1 MTTTPRRGLA
11 IGILL
16 FAAFMDLLDVTIV
29 QVALP
34 SIGADLG
41 ATEAQLEWIVSGY
54 MLAFAVGLITGGRL
68 GDLFGRRRVFLIGIA
83 GFTLSSAGAAAA
95 WSGDVLVATRIAQG
109 LFAALMVPQL
119 LASVQALY
127 TPRER
132 APMFGLI
139 GGVSGLAA
147 VAGPVLGGWLVDAD
161 LWGLGWRSVFLINI
175 PVGVVIFVL
184 AARFV
189 PETRSS
195 RPMRLDLV
203 GVALL
208 TAVILAFMVPLV
220 EGQTLGWPAWLWIPV
235 AVGALLLAMF
245 IAYSRR
251 RMRRDGSA
259 LLPMPLFAD
268 RGFSAGIVTQATFQG
283 ALNAFTLPFIIYLQ
297 IGLGFDALTA
307 GLNLLAFS
315 LGAMVGTGVV
325 IPLVARL
332 GKVLV
337 TAGSLILGGGVLW
350 VFAVVAET
358 GAAFTGWAAV
368 WPMLVSG
375 LGLALLIIPLVDV
388 ALATVPVAD
397 AGAASGA
404 YSTFQQL
411 GAAAGVAISTTVFFS
426 VIGDDWSREHV
437 LTALQ
442 ASVWVA
448 VAGPVLG
455 GWLVDADLWG
465 MGWRSVFLINIPVGI
480 VIFVLAARF
489 VPETRSSR
497 PMRLDLVGVALL
509 TAVILAFMVPL
520 VEGQTL
526 GWPAWL
532 WIPVAVAGDAGD
544 EASALQELRTATDAA
559 GLDPAAR
566 PVRLVVVARLPM
578 LASGKPD
585 RRALADL
592 ARDDG
597 RAP

>member
-83 GFTLSSAGAAAA
+83 GFTLSSAAAAAA

-358 GAAFTGWAAV
+358 GADFTGWAAV

-411 GAAAGVAISTTVFFS
+411 GAAAGVATSTTVFFS
-426 VIGDDWSREHV
+426 MIGDDWSREHV
-437 LTALQ
+437 LAALQ

-448 VAGPVLG
+448 VAGFGIAALASLFLPGRAAVQAHLEQAR
-455 GWLVDADLWG
+455 LLAEADAETEAESVSASDVDAD
-465 MGWRSVFLINIPVGI
+465 
-480 VIFVLAARF
+480 
-489 VPETRSSR
+489 
-497 PMRLDLVGVALL
+497 
-509 TAVILAFMVPL
+509 AV
-520 VEGQTL
+520 
-526 GWPAWL
+526 
-532 WIPVAVAGDAGD
+532 
-544 EASALQELRTATDAA
+544 DAA
-559 GLDPAAR
+559 ATAADTRTPA
-566 PVRLVVVARLPM
+566 
-578 LASGKPD
+578 
-585 RRALADL
+585 
-592 ARDDG
+592 
-597 RAP
+597 

>member
-16 FAAFMDLLDVTIV
+16 FASFMDLLDVTIV

-83 GFTLSSAGAAAA
+83 GFTLSSAAAAAA

-132 APMFGLI
+132 APMYGLI

-175 PVGVVIFVL
+175 PVGIVIFVL

-235 AVGALLLAMF
+235 AVGALLLAVF
-245 IAYSRR
+245 VAYSRR

-337 TAGSLILGGGVLW
+337 TAGSLIMAGGVLW

-358 GAAFTGWAAV
+358 GADFTGWAAV

-448 VAGPVLG
+448 VAGFGIAALSSLFLPGRAAVQAHLEQAR
-455 GWLVDADLWG
+455 LLAEADAEAEAEADG
-465 MGWRSVFLINIPVGI
+465 RM
-480 VIFVLAARF
+480 
-489 VPETRSSR
+489 
-497 PMRLDLVGVALL
+497 
-509 TAVILAFMVPL
+509 
-520 VEGQTL
+520 
-526 GWPAWL
+526 
-532 WIPVAVAGDAGD
+532 DAC
-544 EASALQELRTATDAA
+544 DAA
-559 GLDPAAR
+559 AAPADAR
-566 PVRLVVVARLPM
+566 TPA
-578 LASGKPD
+578 
-585 RRALADL
+585 
-592 ARDDG
+592 
-597 RAP
+597 

>member
-1 MTTTPRRGLA
+1 MATAPRRGIA

-16 FAAFMDLLDVTIV
+16 FASFMDLLDITIV

-41 ATEAQLEWIVSGY
+41 ASEAQLEWIVSGY
-54 MLAFAVGLITGGRL
+54 MLAFAVALITGGRL
-68 GDLFGRRRVFLIGIA
+68 GDLFGRRRIFLVGIA
-83 GFTLSSAGAAAA
+83 GFTLSSAAAAAA
-95 WSGDVLVATRIAQG
+95 WSGDLLVVTRIAQG

-119 LASVQALY
+119 LASVQALFS
-127 TPRER
+127 PRER
-132 APMFGLI
+132 APMYGLI
-139 GGVSGLAA
+139 GAVSGLAA

-161 LWGLGWRSVFLINI
+161 LWGLGWRTIFLINI
-175 PVGVVIFVL
+175 PVGIVIFAL

-189 PETRSS
+189 PDTRSA
-195 RPMRLDLV
+195 RPMRLDLP

-208 TAVILAFMVPLV
+208 SATVLAFMVPLV

-235 AVGALLLAMF
+235 GVGMVLLVAF
-245 IAYSRR
+245 VAYSRR

-268 RGFSAGIVTQATFQG
+268 RGFSAGIITQAAFQG

-297 IGLGFDALTA
+297 VGLGFDALTA

-315 LGAMVGTGVV
+315 LGAMLGTGLV

-337 TAGSLILGGGVLW
+337 TAGSVIMAANVLW
-350 VFAVVAET
+350 VLAIVSDT

-368 WPMLVSG
+368 WPMALAGV
-375 LGLALLIIPLVDV
+375 GLALLIIPLVDV

-411 GAAAGVAISTTVFFS
+411 GAAAGVAVSTTVFFTI
-426 VIGDDWSREHV
+426 VGDDWSREHV

-448 VAGPVLG
+448 IAGFAIAALASLLLPGRARVQAHLEEAKR
-455 GWLVDADLWG
+455 LAEADVDAESGADADAG
-465 MGWRSVFLINIPVGI
+465 AP
-480 VIFVLAARF
+480 
-489 VPETRSSR
+489 
-497 PMRLDLVGVALL
+497 
-509 TAVILAFMVPL
+509 
-520 VEGQTL
+520 Q
-526 GWPAWL
+526 PA
-532 WIPVAVAGDAGD
+532 PVA
-544 EASALQELRTATDAA
+544 
-559 GLDPAAR
+559 
-566 PVRLVVVARLPM
+566 
-578 LASGKPD
+578 
-585 RRALADL
+585 
-592 ARDDG
+592 
-597 RAP
+597 

>member
-83 GFTLSSAGAAAA
+83 GFTLSSAAAAAA

-132 APMFGLI
+132 APMYGLI

-161 LWGLGWRSVFLINI
+161 LWGMGWRSVFLINI
-175 PVGVVIFVL
+175 PVGIVIFVL

-235 AVGALLLAMF
+235 AVGALLLVVF
-245 IAYSRR
+245 VAYSRR

-358 GAAFTGWAAV
+358 GADFTGWAAV

-411 GAAAGVAISTTVFFS
+411 GAAAGVAVSTTVFFS
-426 VIGDDWSREHV
+426 MIGDDWSREHV
-437 LTALQ
+437 LAALQ

-448 VAGPVLG
+448 VAGFGIAALSSLFLPGRAAVQAHLEQAR
-455 GWLVDADLWG
+455 LLAEADAETEAESVSASDVDAD
-465 MGWRSVFLINIPVGI
+465 
-480 VIFVLAARF
+480 
-489 VPETRSSR
+489 
-497 PMRLDLVGVALL
+497 
-509 TAVILAFMVPL
+509 AV
-520 VEGQTL
+520 
-526 GWPAWL
+526 
-532 WIPVAVAGDAGD
+532 
-544 EASALQELRTATDAA
+544 DAA
-559 GLDPAAR
+559 ATAADTRTPA
-566 PVRLVVVARLPM
+566 
-578 LASGKPD
+578 
-585 RRALADL
+585 
-592 ARDDG
+592 
-597 RAP
+597 